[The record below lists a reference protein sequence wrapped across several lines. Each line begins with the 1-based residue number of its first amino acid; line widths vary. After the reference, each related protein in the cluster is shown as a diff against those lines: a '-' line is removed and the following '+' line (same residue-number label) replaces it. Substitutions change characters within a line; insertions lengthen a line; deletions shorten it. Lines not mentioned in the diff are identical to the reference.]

1 MSNGTKRLYRSR
13 TNRKIAG
20 VCGGLGEYLNIDPTI
35 MRLIYIMVILF
46 SVGLG
51 LIDYVLM
58 WVVMP
63 EEPERGSRVVDNDET
78 KDNK

>member
-51 LIDYVLM
+51 LIAYVLM